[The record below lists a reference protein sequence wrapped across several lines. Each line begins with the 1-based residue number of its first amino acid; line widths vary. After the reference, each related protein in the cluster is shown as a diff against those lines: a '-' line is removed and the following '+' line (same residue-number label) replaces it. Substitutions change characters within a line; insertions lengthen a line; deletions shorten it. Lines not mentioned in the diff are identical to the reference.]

1 MVEGRLPESS
11 REIVL
16 SDTLAGARGLHPG
29 DWYELTLTGTGR
41 YLRVRISGLVKDPEC
56 LYYVNTTTPAPD
68 LTHYAFAYGNETLL
82 QELMGQTA
90 TIRSASPPTEPLC
103 GAAPAGGGRGPGD
116 RVVNILSLEDN
127 TQAYYLLEMR
137 DNLAPILNIFP
148 VLFFLCAVLMMVSTM
163 NRLIENARSD
173 IGTFKALGYSDAK
186 IMCYYLLHA
195 LLVVVVGFPVG
206 AWLGRY
212 VSA

>member
-1 MVEGRLPESS
+1 M
-11 REIVL
+11 
-16 SDTLAGARGLHPG
+16 
-29 DWYELTLTGTGR
+29 
-41 YLRVRISGLVKDPEC
+41 
-56 LYYVNTTTPAPD
+56 
-68 LTHYAFAYGNETLL
+68 
-82 QELMGQTA
+82 
-90 TIRSASPPTEPLC
+90 
-103 GAAPAGGGRGPGD
+103 
-116 RVVNILSLEDN
+116 NILSLEDN

-195 LLVVVVGFPVG
+195 LLVVVVGFPVAHG
-206 AWLGRY
+206 WGGMCPP
-212 VSA
+212 

>member
-1 MVEGRLPESS
+1 M
-11 REIVL
+11 
-16 SDTLAGARGLHPG
+16 
-29 DWYELTLTGTGR
+29 
-41 YLRVRISGLVKDPEC
+41 
-56 LYYVNTTTPAPD
+56 
-68 LTHYAFAYGNETLL
+68 THYAFAYGNETLL
-82 QELMGQTA
+82 QELMGANRYNQICIT
-90 TIRSASPPTEPLC
+90 TDGSLSAARLRLAVD
-103 GAAPAGGGRGPGD
+103 AALGD

-195 LLVVVVGFPVG
+195 LPGGRGRVPGGRMAG
-206 AWLGRY
+206 AVCVRPDRFHHRHR
-212 VSA
+212 V

>member
-1 MVEGRLPESS
+1 M
-11 REIVL
+11 
-16 SDTLAGARGLHPG
+16 
-29 DWYELTLTGTGR
+29 
-41 YLRVRISGLVKDPEC
+41 
-56 LYYVNTTTPAPD
+56 NTTTPAPD

-82 QELMGQTA
+82 QELMGANRYNQICIT
-90 TIRSASPPTEPLC
+90 TDGTSLRR
-103 GAAPAGGGRGPGD
+103 APGWRWTRPGG

-173 IGTFKALGYSDAK
+173 IGTFKALGTLMSKSCA
-186 IMCYYLLHA
+186 IICSM
-195 LLVVVVGFPVG
+195 PS
-206 AWLGRY
+206 WW
-212 VSA
+212 SW

>member
-1 MVEGRLPESS
+1 M
-11 REIVL
+11 L
-16 SDTLAGARGLHPG
+16 SDTLARARGLHPG

-82 QELMGQTA
+82 QELMGANRYNQICIT
-90 TIRSASPPTEPLC
+90 TDGSLSAARLRLAVD
-103 GAAPAGGGRGPGD
+103 AALGD

-148 VLFFLCAVLMMVSTM
+148 VLFFLCAVLMLS
-163 NRLIENARSD
+163 LIH
-173 IGTFKALGYSDAK
+173 I
-186 IMCYYLLHA
+186 
-195 LLVVVVGFPVG
+195 
-206 AWLGRY
+206 
-212 VSA
+212 